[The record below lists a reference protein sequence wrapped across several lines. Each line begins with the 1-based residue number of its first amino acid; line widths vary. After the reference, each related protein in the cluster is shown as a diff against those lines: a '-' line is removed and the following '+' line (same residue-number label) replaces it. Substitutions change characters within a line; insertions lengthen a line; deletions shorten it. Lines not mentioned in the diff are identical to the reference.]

1 MNPTCHISTRPDRWA
16 RAADGLD
23 KVNRFFLLVMLLAL
37 LTGAQKGYAMEANTA
52 LGLVQAW
59 GRDSRDMK
67 FIGHMEVDSRGG
79 FLTQASG
86 AFFRFE
92 PDKKRLLVSGLVGY
106 NITIHSKHPDTWQDL
121 VRAGQR
127 ERPTLGEGQFE
138 LYPKQLFH
146 LEPDVILLT
155 KSYSAEAVDPKKF
168 ATEVRWLLS
177 AANYWLMKRY
187 SDVAEKPEADL
198 VGEAPGIIARWP
210 KRPW

>member
-1 MNPTCHISTRPDRWA
+1 MNP
-16 RAADGLD
+16 
-23 KVNRFFLLVMLLAL
+23 FFYLVMLLAL
-37 LTGAQKGYAMEANTA
+37 LAGAQKGYAMEANTA

-59 GRDSRDMK
+59 GRDSRDMR

-92 PDKKRLLVSGLVGY
+92 PDNKRLLVSGLVGY

-127 ERPTLGEGQFE
+127 ERPTLGEGHFE
-138 LYPKQLFH
+138 LYRKQLFH

-155 KSYSAEAVDPKKF
+155 KVYSEEAVNPKQF

-198 VGEAPGIIARWP
+198 VVEAPGIIARWP